1 MVTGRAGAAWTQLR
15 DLAGECGHRVVTA
28 HGLLGRA
35 ASAVDGRRRWPHR
48 SAAAG
53 PRVCAVRGRARR
65 GCRGGRE
72 GRDGE
77 HAVHTTSLG
86 SAERTRDRAAE
97 TALPVVPVT
106 PTLPRCGAHRG
117 EAGGTGGCASGRGA
131 ARVVPAKGSPPR
143 TAARD
148 PPCDRR
154 GLGTRPRPRDPHD
167 GAGPVTPPR
176 RAGAASARRQHGVSA
191 ARAEATGPVR
201 AARPAAGP
209 PGP

>member
-48 SAAAG
+48 TAAAG

-106 PTLPRCGAHRG
+106 PMLPRCGAHRG

-131 ARVVPAKGSPPR
+131 ARVAPAEGSPPR

-148 PPCDRR
+148 SRCDQR
-154 GLGTRPRPRDPHD
+154 GLGRVHDLGTRTT
-167 GAGPVTPPR
+167 TPPR
-176 RAGAASARRQHGVSA
+176 SRSRAGQAPRQRRLSA